1 MTYGIIVLVQVVWR
15 LWFKPVTDAREQLI
29 WDYLKYQGKEFA
41 Q

>member
-1 MTYGIIVLVQVVWR
+1 MITGVVIMAQVVWR

-29 WDYLKYQGKEFA
+29 WDYLLFRKEFS